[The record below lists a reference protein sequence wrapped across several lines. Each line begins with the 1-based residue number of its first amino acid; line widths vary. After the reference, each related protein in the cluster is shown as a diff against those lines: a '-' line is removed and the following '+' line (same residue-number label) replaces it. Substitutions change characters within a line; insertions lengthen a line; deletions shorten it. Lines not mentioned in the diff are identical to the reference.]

1 VLNFEFSPIVWWFGN
16 SAEWKERCKMHPD
29 LEKLIVLQG
38 HDVEA
43 KRLRDEM
50 AALPKQVAA
59 LETKAKATEGQRAV
73 IANLIAKE
81 EALRR
86 RQESDVKDHQAKIA
100 RIRKQMDL
108 ATTTVQVTAFEHEIS
123 FAQAEI
129 ARLEDAEIE
138 SMERSEGL
146 ESQKKLADEALTD
159 ALATLERE
167 RVRAT
172 ETIAQDKAL
181 LAAVE
186 EKRKVERA
194 EISES
199 ALSTYDRIAKAKG
212 TAVAEALNQKCMA
225 CQMMVR
231 PQRWNDLRDRNN
243 EETMMSCET
252 CGRLLYYD
260 PARDSPQ
267 RKTVPVE
274 SIAASIIRQL

>member
-1 VLNFEFSPIVWWFGN
+1 
-16 SAEWKERCKMHPD
+16 MHPD
-29 LEKLIVLQG
+29 LEKLIGLQA

-50 AALPKQVAA
+50 IALPKHVTS
-59 LETKAKATEGQRAV
+59 LEAKAKATEGQRAV
-73 IANLIAKE
+73 IIDLMAKE
-81 EALRR
+81 DALRR

-100 RIRKQMDL
+100 RVRKQMDM
-108 ATTTVQVTAFEHEIS
+108 ATTTVQVTAFEHEIA

-129 ARLEDAEIE
+129 NKLEDAEIE

-146 ESQKKLADEALTD
+146 EAQKRLADEALAD
-159 ALATLERE
+159 ATATLERE
-167 RVRAT
+167 RVRAM
-172 ETIAQDKAL
+172 ETIAQDKTL
-181 LAAVE
+181 LADVE
-186 EKRKVERA
+186 EKRKAERA
-194 EISES
+194 EIGES

-212 TAVAEALNQKCMA
+212 TALAEALNQKCMA

-231 PQRWNDLRDRNN
+231 PQRWNDLRDRNSD
-243 EETMMSCET
+243 ETMMTCES

-274 SIAASIIRQL
+274 SIAASIIRSL

>member
-1 VLNFEFSPIVWWFGN
+1 
-16 SAEWKERCKMHPD
+16 MHPD
-29 LEKLIVLQG
+29 LEKLIALQA

-50 AALPKQVAA
+50 IAMPKHVVS

-73 IANLIAKE
+73 IVDLIAKE
-81 EALRR
+81 EALAR
-86 RQESDVKDHQAKIA
+86 RQESNVKDHQAKIA

-108 ATTTVQVTAFEHEIS
+108 ATTTVQVTAFEHEIA
-123 FAQAEI
+123 FAEAEI
-129 ARLEDAEIE
+129 SKLEDAEIE

-146 ESQKKLADEALTD
+146 ESQKSLADEALAD
-159 ALATLERE
+159 ARATLERE
-167 RVRAT
+167 RLRTA
-172 ETIAQDKAL
+172 ETIAQDMIL
-181 LAAVE
+181 LADVE
-186 EKRKVERA
+186 EKRKAERA
-194 EISES
+194 EIGES

-212 TAVAEALNQKCMA
+212 TAVAEALNQQCMA
-225 CQMMVR
+225 CQMMLR

-243 EETMMSCET
+243 DETMMTCES

-274 SIAASIIRQL
+274 SIAASIIRSL

>member
-1 VLNFEFSPIVWWFGN
+1 
-16 SAEWKERCKMHPD
+16 MHPD
-29 LEKLIVLQG
+29 LEKLIVLQA

-50 AALPKQVAA
+50 VALPKHVAV

-73 IANLIAKE
+73 VVDLIAKE

-86 RQESDVKDHQAKIA
+86 RQESDVKDFQVKIA
-100 RIRKQMDL
+100 RLRKNMDM
-108 ATTTVQVTAFEHEIS
+108 ATTTVQVTAFEHEIA
-123 FAQAEI
+123 FAQGEI
-129 ARLEDAEIE
+129 SHLEDAEIE

-146 ESQKKLADEALTD
+146 DSQKKLADEAVTD
-159 ALATLERE
+159 ASATLERE
-167 RVRAT
+167 RTRAA
-172 ETIAQDKAL
+172 ETVAQDKVL
-181 LAAVE
+181 LADVE
-186 EKRKVERA
+186 EKRKAVRA
-194 EISES
+194 EIGET

-225 CQMMVR
+225 CQMMLR
-231 PQRWNDLRDRNN
+231 PQSWNDLRDRNN
-243 EETMMSCET
+243 EDSMMTCES

-274 SIAASIIRQL
+274 SIAASIIRSL

>member
-1 VLNFEFSPIVWWFGN
+1 
-16 SAEWKERCKMHPD
+16 MHPD
-29 LEKLIVLQG
+29 LEKLIVLQA

-50 AALPKQVAA
+50 AALPKQVVA
-59 LETKAKATEGQRAV
+59 LEAKAKATQGQRAV
-73 IANLIAKE
+73 IVDLIAKE
-81 EALRR
+81 EVLRR

-100 RIRKQMDL
+100 RLRKNMDL
-108 ATTTVQVTAFEHEIS
+108 ATTTVQVTAFEHEIA

-129 ARLEDAEIE
+129 GRLEDAEI
-138 SMERSEGL
+138 
-146 ESQKKLADEALTD
+146 A
-159 ALATLERE
+159 
-167 RVRAT
+167 
-172 ETIAQDKAL
+172 
-181 LAAVE
+181 
-186 EKRKVERA
+186 
-194 EISES
+194 ES
-199 ALSTYDRIAKAKG
+199 ALSIYDRIAKAKG

-243 EETMMSCET
+243 EETMMSCES

>member
-1 VLNFEFSPIVWWFGN
+1 
-16 SAEWKERCKMHPD
+16 MHPD

-38 HDVEA
+38 HDVES

-59 LETKAKATEGQRAV
+59 LETKAKAIEGQRAV
-73 IANLIAKE
+73 IVDLLAKE

-100 RIRKQMDL
+100 RIRKQMDM
-108 ATTTVQVTAFEHEIS
+108 ATTTVQVTAFEHEIG

-129 ARLEDAEIE
+129 GRLEDAEIE

-146 ESQKKLADEALTD
+146 ESQKQLADQALAD
-159 ALATLERE
+159 ATATLERE

-172 ETIAQDKAL
+172 EAVAQDRTL

-186 EKRKVERA
+186 EKRKTERA
-194 EISES
+194 EIGET

-212 TAVAEALNQKCMA
+212 TAVAEALNQKCTA

-231 PQRWNDLRDRNN
+231 PQRWNDLRDRDNA
-243 EETMMSCET
+243 EVMMTCES

-274 SIAASIIRQL
+274 SIAASIIRSL

>member
-1 VLNFEFSPIVWWFGN
+1 
-16 SAEWKERCKMHPD
+16 MHPD
-29 LEKLIVLQG
+29 LEKLIVLQA

-50 AALPKQVAA
+50 VALPKHVSS
-59 LETKAKATEGQRAV
+59 LETKAKAIDGQRAV
-73 IANLIAKE
+73 VVDLIAKE

-100 RIRKQMDL
+100 RVRKQMDL
-108 ATTTVQVTAFEHEIS
+108 ATTTVQVTAFEHETA
-123 FAQAEI
+123 FAQGEI
-129 ARLEDAEIE
+129 SKLEDAEIE
-138 SMERSEGL
+138 SMERGEAL
-146 ESQKKLADEALTD
+146 DSQKRLADEALAD
-159 ALATLERE
+159 ATATLERE
-167 RVRAT
+167 RVRAA
-172 ETIAQDKAL
+172 ETVAQDKAL

-186 EKRKVERA
+186 EKRQAVRA
-194 EISES
+194 EIGES
-199 ALSTYDRIAKAKG
+199 ALSTYDRIAKGKG

-231 PQRWNDLRDRNN
+231 PQRWNDLRDRSND
-243 EETMMSCET
+243 ETMMTCES

-274 SIAASIIRQL
+274 SIAASIIRSL

>member
-1 VLNFEFSPIVWWFGN
+1 
-16 SAEWKERCKMHPD
+16 MHPD

-38 HDVEA
+38 HDVES

-50 AALPKQVAA
+50 AALPKQVAV
-59 LETKAKATEGQRAV
+59 LETKAKAIDGQRAV
-73 IANLIAKE
+73 IVDLIAKE
-81 EALRR
+81 EVLRR

-100 RIRKQMDL
+100 RIRKQMDM
-108 ATTTVQVTAFEHEIS
+108 ATTTVQVTAFEHEIG

-129 ARLEDAEIE
+129 GRLEDAEIE

-146 ESQKKLADEALTD
+146 ESQKQLADQ
-159 ALATLERE
+159 ALADATAILERE

-172 ETIAQDKAL
+172 EAIAQDKTL

-186 EKRKVERA
+186 EKRKTERA
-194 EISES
+194 EIGET

-212 TAVAEALNQKCMA
+212 TAVAEALSQKCTA

-231 PQRWNDLRDRNN
+231 PQRWNDLRDRDN
-243 EETMMSCET
+243 EETMMTCES

-260 PARDSPQ
+260 PARDSPE

-274 SIAASIIRQL
+274 SIAASIIRSL

>member
-1 VLNFEFSPIVWWFGN
+1 
-16 SAEWKERCKMHPD
+16 MHPD
-29 LEKLIVLQG
+29 LERLIVLQG
-38 HDVEA
+38 HDVES

-50 AALPKQVAA
+50 AALPKQVAV
-59 LETKAKATEGQRAV
+59 LETKAKAIDGQRAV
-73 IANLIAKE
+73 IVDLIAKE

-100 RIRKQMDL
+100 RIRKQMDM
-108 ATTTVQVTAFEHEIS
+108 ATTTVQVTAFEHEIG

-129 ARLEDAEIE
+129 GRLEDAEIE

-146 ESQKKLADEALTD
+146 ESQKQLADQALAD
-159 ALATLERE
+159 ATATLERE

-172 ETIAQDKAL
+172 EAVAQDRTL

-186 EKRKVERA
+186 EKRKTERA
-194 EISES
+194 EIGET

-212 TAVAEALNQKCMA
+212 TAVAEALNQKCTA

-231 PQRWNDLRDRNN
+231 PQRWNDLRDRDN
-243 EETMMSCET
+243 EETMMTCES

-260 PARDSPQ
+260 PARDSPE

-274 SIAASIIRQL
+274 SIAASIIRSL

>member
-1 VLNFEFSPIVWWFGN
+1 
-16 SAEWKERCKMHPD
+16 MHPD

-38 HDVEA
+38 HDVES

-50 AALPKQVAA
+50 AALPKQVAV
-59 LETKAKATEGQRAV
+59 LETKAKAIDGQRAV
-73 IANLIAKE
+73 IVDLVAKE

-100 RIRKQMDL
+100 RIRKQMDM
-108 ATTTVQVTAFEHEIS
+108 ATTTVQVTAFEHEIG

-129 ARLEDAEIE
+129 GRLEDAEIE

-146 ESQKKLADEALTD
+146 ESQKQLADQALAD
-159 ALATLERE
+159 ATATLERE

-172 ETIAQDKAL
+172 EAVAQDRTL

-186 EKRKVERA
+186 EKRKTERA
-194 EISES
+194 EIGET
-199 ALSTYDRIAKAKG
+199 ALSTYDRIAKSKG
-212 TAVAEALNQKCMA
+212 TAVAEALNQKCTA

-243 EETMMSCET
+243 EETMMTCES

-274 SIAASIIRQL
+274 SIAASIIRSL